1 MPPKIAVMAILDFS
15 RSDGM
20 MVTLG
25 QPMNAACAATDVAR
39 LPVEAQAAVVKPRR
53 RALDSA
59 TETTR
64 SLKEPVGLRVSS
76 LSHSSRLNGLAC
88 HDALGGFEV
97 VIHLEGTKAEF
108 TRVAGFRRV
117 GGTTLST

>member
-1 MPPKIAVMAILDFS
+1 MVPPKIAAMAILDFS

-25 QPMNAACAATDVAR
+25 QPIDAACAATDVAR
-39 LPVEAQAAVVKPRR
+39 LPVDAQAAVVKPKR

-64 SLKEPVGLRVSS
+64 SLNDPVGLRVSS
-76 LSHSSRLNGLAC
+76 FNHSSRTPSTLA
-88 HDALGGFEV
+88 
-97 VIHLEGTKAEF
+97 
-108 TRVAGFRRV
+108 RRV
-117 GGTTLST
+117 ERRGGVQPAPRSTGSPPGSGGTAA